1 MPKLAETLGT
11 LPSGKV
17 VELGQDALFR
27 YLRDNYIKNSE
38 EAARIAIAKQRLDF
52 YHDRAESVFEKD
64 LESLFKNSRVLQWRK
79 DLLPFSQY
87 QNITKRIVD
96 ERSAVYSEKATR
108 TISGANEGYQDFQRV
123 LRMDRRMRRLN
134 QRVNLL
140 NDVLLLFRI
149 RDDKV
154 AVLDIVTP
162 DRFWAIAHPNDPT
175 WFVGAIIEQI
185 PRGKPHETEPHYR
198 VIAETDTFRLD
209 KVGRII
215 PETYEEHGL
224 GRLPLILVHS
234 DERDDGLL
242 DGYTGRDLTSA
253 HRAIVLLNVLM
264 MKAQKSGTRMAVA
277 TGDTSGMARDQPMDE
292 EGVAEAPEGVALSSL
307 DLRADPANYIEAA
320 RSVIK
325 QIASNYSIPESVF
338 DLSYQATSGFEIKLK
353 RSALAEV
360 RRDQILDYRNVEQE
374 LAGLQSLVLTK
385 GNHEAAFNADGW
397 KIDFGDTE
405 PPEEPIARLT
415 YWEKLQK
422 MGLANMYEMF
432 MWMNPEATEKD
443 AMATVDANLDLWL
456 EKVRLF
462 QQESASYVAPPGAM
476 ARKPTNGENRSGALR
491 EQETE
496 EAPE

>member
-1 MPKLAETLGT
+1 
-11 LPSGKV
+11 
-17 VELGQDALFR
+17 
-27 YLRDNYIKNSE
+27 
-38 EAARIAIAKQRLDF
+38 
-52 YHDRAESVFEKD
+52 
-64 LESLFKNSRVLQWRK
+64 
-79 DLLPFSQY
+79 
-87 QNITKRIVD
+87 
-96 ERSAVYSEKATR
+96 
-108 TISGANEGYQDFQRV
+108 
-123 LRMDRRMRRLN
+123 
-134 QRVNLL
+134 VNLL

-149 RDDKV
+149 RDDRV

-198 VIAETDTFRLD
+198 VIAETDTMQLD

-224 GRLPLILVHS
+224 GRL
-234 DERDDGLL
+234 
-242 DGYTGRDLTSA
+242 

-277 TGDTSGMARDQPMDE
+277 TGDTSGVARDQPMDE
-292 EGVAEAPEGVALSSL
+292 EGVQELPEGVAMSSL